1 MKFFIIVK
9 KKSQR
14 IKKKNFVKLGKKQ
27 LWKHLILELRGQ
39 KVFIDTDSKKVIL
52 DCKKN
57 FPWVTAYPRKK
68 KFIKLEEKQK
78 KSPTL
83 LMVNNFL
90 DNFVKDNNEIVIC
103 THVTS
108 PFLKMKTIK
117 QAVRKLKKHDSVT
130 SVTKHQEF
138 SWITKGKKNIKFF
151 PINFN
156 PKVVTKT
163 QNLKPIYMSNGSF
176 FIFRKKTFKKYN
188 NRIGN
193 NPYYYELKF
202 PESVEIDN
210 KEDLNLA
217 RKII

>member
-1 MKFFIIVK
+1 MKFFIIIK
-9 KKSQR
+9 EKSQR
-14 IKKKNFVKLGKKQ
+14 IKKKNFVKIGNKQ

-68 KFIKLEEKQK
+68 KFINFEEKQK
-78 KSPTL
+78 QSPTL
-83 LMVNNFL
+83 LMIHNFL
-90 DNFVKDNNEIVIC
+90 DNFVRDNNEIVVC

-108 PFLKMKTIK
+108 PFLKLKTIK

-138 SWITKGKKNIKFF
+138 SWIEKGKKNKKFF

-176 FIFRKKTFKKYN
+176 FIFKKKTFKKYN

-193 NPYYYELKF
+193 NPYYYKLKF

-217 RKII
+217 RIII

>member
-1 MKFFIIVK
+1 MKFFIIIK
-9 KKSQR
+9 EKSQR
-14 IKKKNFVKLGKKQ
+14 IKKKNFVKLGNKQ

-39 KVFIDTDSKKVIL
+39 KVFVDTDSKKVIL
-52 DCKKN
+52 NCKKN
-57 FPWVTAYPRKK
+57 FPWVIAYPRKK
-68 KFIKLEEKQK
+68 FFIGLEEKQK

-83 LMVNNFL
+83 LMIDNFL
-90 DNFVKDNNEIVIC
+90 NNFVKDNNEIVIC

-108 PFLKMKTIK
+108 PFLKLKTIK
-117 QAVRKLKKHDSVT
+117 KAIKKLKKHDSVT

-138 SWITKGKKNIKFF
+138 SWMLKGKKNKKFF

-156 PKVVTKT
+156 PKVVRKT
-163 QNLKPIYMSNGSF
+163 QNLDPIYMSNGSF

-188 NRIGN
+188 NRIGT

-210 KEDLNLA
+210 KEDLDLA

>member
-1 MKFFIIVK
+1 MKFFIIIK

-14 IKKKNFVKLGKKQ
+14 IKKKNFATLGGKQ
-27 LWKHLILELRGQ
+27 LWKHLILELKGQ
-39 KVFIDTDSKKVIL
+39 KVFVDTDSKEVIL
-52 DCKKN
+52 YCKNN
-57 FPWVTAYPRKK
+57 FPWVIAYQRKK
-68 KFIKLEEKQK
+68 KFINLEEQQK

-83 LMVNNFL
+83 LMIDNFL

-108 PFLKMKTIK
+108 PFLKLKTIK
-117 QAVRKLKKHDSVT
+117 KAIKKLKNHDSVT

-138 SWITKGKKNIKFF
+138 SWILKGKKNKKFF

-156 PKVVTKT
+156 PKVVSKT
-163 QNLKPIYMSNGSF
+163 QNLDPVYMSNGSF

-188 NRIGN
+188 NRIGK

-202 PESVEIDN
+202 PESIEIDN

>member
-1 MKFFIIVK
+1 MKFFIIIK

-14 IKKKNFVKLGKKQ
+14 IKKKNFAKLGDKQ
-27 LWKHLILELRGQ
+27 LWKHLILELKGQ
-39 KVFIDTDSKKVIL
+39 KVFLDTDSKEVIL
-52 DCKKN
+52 YCKKN
-57 FPWVTAYPRKK
+57 FPWVIAYQRKK
-68 KFIKLEEKQK
+68 IFINLEEQQK

-83 LMVNNFL
+83 LMIDNFL
-90 DNFVKDNNEIVIC
+90 DYFVKDNNEIIIC

-108 PFLKMKTIK
+108 PFLKLKTIK
-117 QAVRKLKKHDSVT
+117 KAIKKLNNHDSVT

-138 SWITKGKKNIKFF
+138 SWILKGKKNKKFF

-156 PKVVTKT
+156 PKVVSKT
-163 QNLKPIYMSNGSF
+163 QNLDPVYMSNGSF

-188 NRIGN
+188 NRIGK

-202 PESVEIDN
+202 PESIEIDN

-217 RKII
+217 RK

>member
-1 MKFFIIVK
+1 MKFFIIIK

-14 IKKKNFVKLGKKQ
+14 IKKKNFAKLGGKQ
-27 LWKHLILELRGQ
+27 LWKHLILELKGQ
-39 KVFIDTDSKKVIL
+39 KVFVDTDSKEVIL
-52 DCKKN
+52 YCKKN
-57 FPWVTAYPRKK
+57 FSWVIAYQRKK
-68 KFIKLEEKQK
+68 IFINLEEQQK

-83 LMVNNFL
+83 LMIDNFL

-108 PFLKMKTIK
+108 PFLKLKTIK
-117 QAVRKLKKHDSVT
+117 KAIKKLKNHDSVT

-138 SWITKGKKNIKFF
+138 SWILKGKKNKKFF

-156 PKVVTKT
+156 PKVVSKT
-163 QNLKPIYMSNGSF
+163 QNLDPVYMSNGSF

-188 NRIGN
+188 NRIGK

-202 PESVEIDN
+202 PESIEIDN

>member
-1 MKFFIIVK
+1 MKFFIIIK
-9 KKSQR
+9 EKSQR
-14 IKKKNFVKLGKKQ
+14 IKKKNFAKLGDKQ
-27 LWKHLILELRGQ
+27 LWKHLILELKGQ
-39 KVFIDTDSKKVIL
+39 KVFVDTDSKEVIL
-52 DCKKN
+52 NCKKN
-57 FPWVTAYPRKK
+57 FPWVIAYQRKK
-68 KFIKLEEKQK
+68 KFINLEEQQK

-83 LMVNNFL
+83 LMIDNFL

-108 PFLKMKTIK
+108 PFLKLKTIK
-117 QAVRKLKKHDSVT
+117 KAIKKLNNHDSVT

-138 SWITKGKKNIKFF
+138 SWILKGKKNKKFF

-156 PKVVTKT
+156 PKVVSKT
-163 QNLKPIYMSNGSF
+163 QNLDPVYMSNGSF

-188 NRIGN
+188 NRIGK

-202 PESVEIDN
+202 PESIEIDN